1 MAEGYLI
8 ARCFKILYACV
19 FVRTSVLKISD
30 KAEEVF
36 KFYITTI
43 NFTLS
48 TIPKDVVPYFSSN
61 FLFLLSIKNMKLIN
75 KDILTEYGFVQ
86 DEAKSSNNKIVMTRE
101 KMDVVINTDGTIWY
115 SNMGF
120 DYPLKDLASLRK
132 VYKEVRNTELKPV
145 I

>member
-1 MAEGYLI
+1 
-8 ARCFKILYACV
+8 
-19 FVRTSVLKISD
+19 
-30 KAEEVF
+30 
-36 KFYITTI
+36 
-43 NFTLS
+43 
-48 TIPKDVVPYFSSN
+48 
-61 FLFLLSIKNMKLIN
+61 MKLIN